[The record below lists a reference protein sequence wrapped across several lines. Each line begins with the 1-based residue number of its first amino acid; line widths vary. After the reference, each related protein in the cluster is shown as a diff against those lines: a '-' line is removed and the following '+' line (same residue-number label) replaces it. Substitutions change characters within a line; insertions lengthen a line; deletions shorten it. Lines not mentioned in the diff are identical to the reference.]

1 MGIEDRYPNINIT
14 VKPNLEGDMI
24 LSPHDKA
31 AEDILNSIKTLVKL
45 DPAQKRRIYIVCG
58 YSYKYDTDR
67 LLKYPGIVH
76 AERCTPKEG
85 GVSNKV
91 KCTFLGPPPNQI
103 NLGMWGKFRVEDY
116 NPPLLRCHK
125 CQKYGHHK
133 NNCHA
138 AHPVCG
144 ICSRRHDTSIC
155 LTKYKTDEPTEPRCP
170 HCKQAH
176 HSWNKRCL
184 ERLKRKYARRGQ
196 LPPNSA
202 ASDSTP
208 NQPSQIQQHLTPAN
222 PLPNPTPQTYP
233 SYCAALKTSVT
244 PTTNPSTI
252 TQTTPSSQT
261 VSPSMASAPS
271 SQPKPQRPPKSP
283 RSPRPTPSSKPQH
296 NPVQNQHP
304 LTPSDVTYTPFPQH
318 LMILPLLPQVNNYI
332 NVLQWNILG
341 IRLKYAI
348 LQSQVAVQRPDIILL
363 QETLLREHTSF
374 KFANYKIYRTH
385 HTDISRGLLTLI
397 KNTIPS
403 QRITD
408 IDCHEAET
416 LSVQITLLNTT
427 LTIHNIY
434 KSPTRDI
441 DATPL
446 FADAETQST
455 VFSGDFNGHHP
466 FLKSTSPTN
475 TTGEH
480 LYSLLGDFPGVKL
493 LNNVDM
499 PTHIA
504 GGRLDLTFVSQDL
517 CNNSSW
523 DLHPVLTSDHFG
535 TCFSLQLDKL
545 PDPPPPPKRW
555 NPDFAKWDLF
565 EQHMTSWADRYS
577 AAPLEDA
584 DNLLLTLS
592 EQLTEAAASSMPMKK
607 PFTKN
612 YKDSWYYNPRIKAM
626 NKRLNRIRKLFRRYN
641 TDSLYQNLVVVTQH
655 SAQVATE
662 VKNEKWYD
670 WCAEVNATTPLKKI
684 WDWFNKV
691 SGKRSTIKVSHPDPP
706 AQALRLAQE
715 FANRSKSDNLAPEAR
730 HRQRVLYPI
739 RLNMITAACNI
750 SDDTDALYTMEEL
763 NVALSKTKDTAPG
776 TDLITYSMLTHMG
789 DPAKE
794 IYLQLINKTHVERVR
809 PRLWRQQ
816 DTQPVPK
823 PKEENAY
830 RPIALITCTEKVAE
844 RMVLNRLKWKI
855 GKLHHRLYAF
865 TDGVGTHEC
874 ITDLMATINES
885 HSLVVFLDLEKAF
898 ELASSAAIL
907 FSLVR
912 KRVRGHLLSWVQEYT
927 QGREARVTFQGA
939 TSPFLP
945 LENGTPQ
952 GGILSPF
959 LFNVLVENLLLIEL
973 PQGIEMFIYADDI
986 CIVCPHSVRIQ
997 YQSQKM
1003 QRALNAI
1010 VHECNEL
1017 GLKINPLKTKAMAI
1031 KYFEPPPPLF
1041 IGNNPIEFINL
1052 HEDLEPPDHYIGKL
1066 IQTIR
1071 DVNIQLVILDVK
1083 HDKFHPEYVPPA
1095 PWSPNPIEV
1104 NYTVLPAFKS
1114 LCTPQQLK
1122 SAALASIADT
1132 SAANVYFTDGSVDM
1146 NLPVAGSAV
1155 FSNTFTSGWRLS
1167 DHASILQAELY
1178 AIAKALENSLY
1189 KYGHTTIHTDSKGAI
1204 QSILKRNFKENIHLI
1219 STIKTMATAHA
1230 QRNRKV
1236 TLNWIPSHVGIHGND
1251 EADRLANSA
1260 LSYPTISRACR
1271 PSLSHIKKVM
1281 SNYCHLQKKS
1291 LIRQVF
1297 LDGSRS
1303 AKWYTEVTNIIPHS
1317 MPKSLRRQL
1326 TTILFRLRLGYLCSW
1341 QIISIEDRPC
1351 PYCDL
1356 PTGTEPL
1363 EHYISTCTETFPLR
1377 QSINLPPPYT
1387 AVQVTKHI
1395 LDNTNTLSGF
1405 LCSYPPPR

>member
-1 MGIEDRYPNINIT
+1 MD
-14 VKPNLEGDMI
+14 
-24 LSPHDKA
+24 
-31 AEDILNSIKTLVKL
+31 
-45 DPAQKRRIYIVCG
+45 
-58 YSYKYDTDR
+58 
-67 LLKYPGIVH
+67 
-76 AERCTPKEG
+76 
-85 GVSNKV
+85 
-91 KCTFLGPPPNQI
+91 
-103 NLGMWGKFRVEDY
+103 
-116 NPPLLRCHK
+116 
-125 CQKYGHHK
+125 
-133 NNCHA
+133 
-138 AHPVCG
+138 
-144 ICSRRHDTSIC
+144 
-155 LTKYKTDEPTEPRCP
+155 
-170 HCKQAH
+170 
-176 HSWNKRCL
+176 
-184 ERLKRKYARRGQ
+184 
-196 LPPNSA
+196 
-202 ASDSTP
+202 
-208 NQPSQIQQHLTPAN
+208 
-222 PLPNPTPQTYP
+222 
-233 SYCAALKTSVT
+233 
-244 PTTNPSTI
+244 
-252 TQTTPSSQT
+252 
-261 VSPSMASAPS
+261 
-271 SQPKPQRPPKSP
+271 
-283 RSPRPTPSSKPQH
+283 
-296 NPVQNQHP
+296 
-304 LTPSDVTYTPFPQH
+304 
-318 LMILPLLPQVNNYI
+318 
-332 NVLQWNILG
+332 
-341 IRLKYAI
+341 
-348 LQSQVAVQRPDIILL
+348 
-363 QETLLREHTSF
+363 
-374 KFANYKIYRTH
+374 
-385 HTDISRGLLTLI
+385 
-397 KNTIPS
+397 
-403 QRITD
+403 
-408 IDCHEAET
+408 
-416 LSVQITLLNTT
+416 
-427 LTIHNIY
+427 
-434 KSPTRDI
+434 
-441 DATPL
+441 
-446 FADAETQST
+446 
-455 VFSGDFNGHHP
+455 
-466 FLKSTSPTN
+466 
-475 TTGEH
+475 
-480 LYSLLGDFPGVKL
+480 
-493 LNNVDM
+493 
-499 PTHIA
+499 
-504 GGRLDLTFVSQDL
+504 
-517 CNNSSW
+517 
-523 DLHPVLTSDHFG
+523 
-535 TCFSLQLDKL
+535 
-545 PDPPPPPKRW
+545 
-555 NPDFAKWDLF
+555 
-565 EQHMTSWADRYS
+565 
-577 AAPLEDA
+577 
-584 DNLLLTLS
+584 
-592 EQLTEAAASSMPMKK
+592 
-607 PFTKN
+607 
-612 YKDSWYYNPRIKAM
+612 
-626 NKRLNRIRKLFRRYN
+626 
-641 TDSLYQNLVVVTQH
+641 
-655 SAQVATE
+655 
-662 VKNEKWYD
+662 
-670 WCAEVNATTPLKKI
+670 
-684 WDWFNKV
+684 
-691 SGKRSTIKVSHPDPP
+691 
-706 AQALRLAQE
+706 
-715 FANRSKSDNLAPEAR
+715 
-730 HRQRVLYPI
+730 
-739 RLNMITAACNI
+739 
-750 SDDTDALYTMEEL
+750 EL
-763 NVALSKTKDTAPG
+763 NVALSKTKDKAPG

-844 RMVLNRLKWKI
+844 L
-855 GKLHHRLYAF
+855 
-865 TDGVGTHEC
+865 
-874 ITDLMATINES
+874 
-885 HSLVVFLDLEKAF
+885 FLDLEKAF

-997 YQSQKM
+997 NQSQKM

-1017 GLKINPLKTKAMAI
+1017 GLKINRLKTKAMAI
-1031 KYFEPPPPLF
+1031 K
-1041 IGNNPIEFINL
+1041 FINL

-1122 SAALASIADT
+1122 NAALASIADT

-1146 NLPVAGSAV
+1146 NLPAAGSAV

-1271 PSLSHIKKVM
+1271 PSLSHIKKLM
-1281 SNYCHLQKKS
+1281 SSYCHLQKKS
-1291 LIRQVF
+1291 LIRQVL

-1303 AKWYTEVTNIIPHS
+1303 AKGYTEVTNIIPHS

-1363 EHYISTCTETFPLR
+1363 EHYLLTCTETFPLR

-1395 LDNTNTLSGF
+1395 LDNTNTHSGF